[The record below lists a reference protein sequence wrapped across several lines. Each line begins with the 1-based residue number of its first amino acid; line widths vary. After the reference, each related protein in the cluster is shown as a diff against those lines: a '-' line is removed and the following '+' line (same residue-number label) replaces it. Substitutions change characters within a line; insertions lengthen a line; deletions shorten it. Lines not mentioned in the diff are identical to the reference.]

1 MFTVRN
7 SFTSLANQMTPGR
20 IRGKGPAMKLALL
33 CCLMGLALGVTQVRG
48 EEKKEKAPM
57 NDLKNEVAVMKTSEG
72 EMVFELWPDVAPKTV
87 ENFKKLASSG
97 FYDGTAFHR
106 IVKNFMVQGGDPLT
120 KDPLKESRYG
130 TGDPGY
136 SIKAEFNDRSH
147 ERGVLS
153 MARSSDPD
161 SAGSQFF
168 ICLAHVAR
176 LDHQYT
182 TFGKLI
188 KGDDVL
194 TKLGDTPVT
203 FANGEN
209 SKPVKR
215 VALESVKIVPASSV
229 K

>member
-1 MFTVRN
+1 
-7 SFTSLANQMTPGR
+7 MT
-20 IRGKGPAMKLALL
+20 LL
-33 CCLMGLALGVTQVRG
+33 GCLLGLALGVTQGRS
-48 EEKKEKAPM
+48 EDKKPM
-57 NDLKNEVAVMKTSEG
+57 NTAKGDVAVMKTSEG

-87 ENFKKLASSG
+87 ENFEKLARSG
-97 FYDGTAFHR
+97 FFDGTAFHR

-120 KDPLKESRYG
+120 KDPSKEDRYG
-130 TGDPGY
+130 TGSPGY
-136 SIKAEFNDRSH
+136 TIKAEFNDRSH

-153 MARSSDPD
+153 MARSSDPN

-168 ICLAHVAR
+168 ICLAHVQR

-203 FANGEN
+203 FSHGEN

>member
-1 MFTVRN
+1 MSDTKTD
-7 SFTSLANQMTPGR
+7 S
-20 IRGKGPAMKLALL
+20 
-33 CCLMGLALGVTQVRG
+33 
-48 EEKKEKAPM
+48 
-57 NDLKNEVAVMKTSEG
+57 KNEVVVMKTSEG
-72 EMVFELWPDVAPKTV
+72 EMTFELWPDVAPKTV
-87 ENFKKLASSG
+87 ENFKKLIKEG

-106 IVKNFMVQGGDPLT
+106 IVKGFMVQGGDPLT
-120 KDPLKESRYG
+120 KDPANESRYG
-130 TGDPGY
+130 TGGPGY
-136 SIKAEFNDRSH
+136 SVKAEFNDKSH

-153 MARSSDPD
+153 MARSNDPD

-194 TKLGDTPVT
+194 TKLGSTPVK
-203 FANGEN
+203 FSNGEN
-209 SKPVKR
+209 SKPEQR
-215 VALESVKIVPASSV
+215 VSLESMKLVPAETA

>member
-1 MFTVRN
+1 
-7 SFTSLANQMTPGR
+7 
-20 IRGKGPAMKLALL
+20 MKLALL